1 MGRSPCCDK
10 LGIKKGPWT
19 PEEDQQLVAHIQRHG
34 HGSWRAL
41 PTLAGMHHADTNLI
55 TIFLL
60 LFSIS
65 GQIVVIYAADQAM
78 PM

>member
-41 PTLAGMHHADTNLI
+41 PTLAGMHHADTNLN
-55 TIFLL
+55 TISFFFFPFLEKMW
-60 LFSIS
+60 S
-65 GQIVVIYAADQAM
+65 
-78 PM
+78 

>member
-10 LGIKKGPWT
+10 VGIKKGPWT

-41 PTLAGMHHADTNLI
+41 PTLAGTHRADTNLI
-55 TIFLL
+55 TNISTFFFFPFLDDL
-60 LFSIS
+60 
-65 GQIVVIYAADQAM
+65 
-78 PM
+78 